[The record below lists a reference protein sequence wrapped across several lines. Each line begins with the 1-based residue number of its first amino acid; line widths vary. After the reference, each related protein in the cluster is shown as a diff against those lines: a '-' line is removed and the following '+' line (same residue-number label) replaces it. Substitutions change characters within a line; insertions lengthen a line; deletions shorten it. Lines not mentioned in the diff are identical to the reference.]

1 MESIHFE
8 ADNLSSNL
16 EDDDE
21 QILSPKN
28 DNFIDDSAQ
37 EGSESPSFY
46 RFVNQTRDLD
56 EALNDNDQRDLQQ
69 EMSLAESREN
79 VTFDEFDDASNLSV
93 KFKKNPL

>member
-37 EGSESPSFY
+37 E
-46 RFVNQTRDLD
+46 
-56 EALNDNDQRDLQQ
+56 
-69 EMSLAESREN
+69 
-79 VTFDEFDDASNLSV
+79 
-93 KFKKNPL
+93 

>member
-28 DNFIDDSAQ
+28 DNFIDDSVQ

-56 EALNDNDQRDLQQ
+56 EALNDNDQRDLQP

-79 VTFDEFDDASNLSV
+79 VTFDEFDDASNLSD

>member
-46 RFVNQTRDLD
+46 RWVNQTRDLD
-56 EALNDNDQRDLQQ
+56 EALNDNDQRGLQP
-69 EMSLAESREN
+69 EMFLAESREN
-79 VTFDEFDDASNLSV
+79 VTFDEFDDASNLSD